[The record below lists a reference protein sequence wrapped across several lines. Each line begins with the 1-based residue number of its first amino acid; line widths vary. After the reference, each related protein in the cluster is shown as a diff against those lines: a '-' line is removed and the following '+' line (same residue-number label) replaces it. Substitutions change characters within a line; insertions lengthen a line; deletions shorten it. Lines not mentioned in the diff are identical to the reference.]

1 MVYYEHAT
9 NPIVFG
15 TLLSVYYF
23 ALLVAVIAWFAGSY
37 QYIRK
42 GNYRL
47 RRLASFLV
55 IAIFLTS
62 LSSARILDK
71 YLYIHSPLNNDFC
84 MTSSCVLSS
93 TGVTTYHLNTTEL
106 ERPGVPRV
114 GPMWVYTIY
123 DVGPSYRL
131 GIKKPL
137 RALVV
142 VRPLLV
148 VPAVEVNVYT
158 FQNRH
163 FLEKQKFYVVWPQ
176 SPGSVLTEK
185 LDFEF
190 TVLIVR
196 DGGEGGA
203 QPLSPFTKSSRTPRK
218 ASTSSTLL

>member
-23 ALLVAVIAWFAGSY
+23 AVIVALIAWFWSSY

-42 GNYRL
+42 GKYRL
-47 RRLASFLV
+47 KRLAGFLL

-62 LSSARILDK
+62 LSGARLLDK
-71 YLYIHSPLNNDFC
+71 YLYLHSPVNSDFC

-93 TGVTTYHLNTTEL
+93 TAVKTYNLNTTEL
-106 ERPGVPRV
+106 KKLGVPSV
-114 GPMWVYTIY
+114 GPMWVYALY

-131 GIKKPL
+131 GVQKPL

-148 VPAVEVNVYT
+148 VPAVEVYVYT
-158 FQNRH
+158 FQSGH
-163 FLEKQKFYVVWPQ
+163 FTGKQKFYVFWPK
-176 SPGSVLTEK
+176 SPGAVLTEK

-196 DGGEGGA
+196 GGGGGGGA
-203 QPLSPFTKSSRTPRK
+203 
-218 ASTSSTLL
+218 